1 MDGRYRK
8 AGSFREKHGTKR
20 RRKEGINTVTH
31 AKENS
36 EGINVQS
43 VGDQDEKKKSAEIAE
58 DDKEV
63 EVSKGNGA

>member
-1 MDGRYRK
+1 M
-8 AGSFREKHGTKR
+8 
-20 RRKEGINTVTH
+20 TH
-31 AKENS
+31 AEENV

-43 VGDQDEKKKSAEIAE
+43 VGDQDEEKKSAEIAE